1 MKIEI
6 NNKELIILIDALYA
20 QIDALLKN
28 QGEYSE
34 VENLLSKLEDVHLS

>member
-6 NNKELIILIDALYA
+6 NNKELIIL
-20 QIDALLKN
+20 IDALLKN